1 LNYIVSNN
9 CAFSLSLF
17 RGKSNIQKE
26 RKLVL
31 IDMHDSFTWN
41 LAQIIEETTLA
52 QLDVLPNTRI
62 IPEELEQYDG
72 IILSPGPGL
81 PKEHDLLPQ
90 VVEKYASYK
99 PILGVCL
106 GMQVIA
112 EVFGGILFRKEQI
125 IHGEQQLILIKGDRN
140 GLFKEMG
147 ESFLAALYHSW
158 AVDEKNLPS
167 ELEIIAQ
174 NNQGI
179 IMAIKHKSF
188 NIWGVQFH
196 PESHLCEKGE
206 QLIRNWINLI

>member
-1 LNYIVSNN
+1 M
-9 CAFSLSLF
+9 A
-17 RGKSNIQKE
+17 NIQKE
-26 RKLVL
+26 RKLLL

-41 LAQIIEETTLA
+41 LAQIIEETSLVEL
-52 QLDVLPNTRI
+52 QVLPNTRI
-62 IPEELEQYDG
+62 IPEELEKYDG

-81 PKEHDLLPQ
+81 PKEHYLLHQ
-90 VVEKYASYK
+90 IVEKYASNK

-112 EVFGGILFRKEQI
+112 EVFGGTLYRKEHI
-125 IHGEQQLILIKGDRN
+125 VHGEQQLISVNGDRK
-140 GLFKEMG
+140 GLFNEMG
-147 ESFLAALYHSW
+147 DSFYAALYHSW
-158 AVDEKNLPS
+158 AVDKKTLPS

-188 NIWGVQFH
+188 DIWGVQFH

-206 QLIRNWINLI
+206 QLIRNWINMI